1 MPIRPAQREDL
12 EACLAI
18 DPSYITD
25 RVWQLVEQTHGEE
38 TTLTFRSSRLPRL
51 LRVEYP
57 RPLPELAEGP
67 NDGRCFL
74 VAEQDKQI
82 IGLIDLTL
90 ADWQKTAWLRHLVV
104 AEPFRRRGVGSKL
117 LRAAL
122 TWAEQS
128 AVLTVMAECQTK
140 NFPAI
145 SLYRKNGFV
154 FCGHNDHYYTNKDI
168 ALFFAAR
175 LK

>member
-1 MPIRPAQREDL
+1 MAIRPAQRDDL
-12 EACLAI
+12 EACLLV

-25 RVWQLVEQTHGEE
+25 RVWQLVEQAHGEE
-38 TTLTFRSSRLPRL
+38 TSLTFRQSRLPRL

-57 RPLPELAEGP
+57 RPLSEMAEGP
-67 NDGRCFL
+67 NTGRCFL
-74 VAEQDKQI
+74 VAEQEKQL
-82 IGLIDLTL
+82 IGFIDLAL
-90 ADWQKTAWLRHLVV
+90 ADWQKTVWLRHLVV
-104 AEPFRRRGVGSKL
+104 AEPFRRRGAGSKL

-122 TWAEQS
+122 SWAEQNAAS
-128 AVLTVMAECQTK
+128 TVMAECQTK

-154 FCGHNDHYYTNKDI
+154 FCGYNDHYYANKDI

-175 LK
+175 LR